1 MCKRAIDEGSTGLE
15 LDERGAKRRK
25 LPIVGDFLSFSD
37 QGPVNDAH
45 DNTDLSTSETVEST
59 TQHGFELLDI
69 LKRTT
74 DKNGR
79 LVATDFLTLPSRK
92 LFPDYYDVTKIPIAL
107 DTIESKLKSRDFK
120 TLSSLENYFKRMVLN
135 AKEYNEKGSIIHEDS
150 ERLRKTVS
158 NYMNKHN
165 PVYKQVP
172 IPAALVPPVP
182 GENCEI
188 NPNLREGQELD
199 EKSNKKSHRPIK
211 NLQPARHNTL
221 TLTRPRS
228 SGSMFEGLTFQQ
240 AQERIID
247 DIISKRGSEID
258 DPVTFEPFITLPSR
272 KEYKDY
278 YNIITHPVALKD
290 LQRAVRGIRLKTPGT
305 SEFKTWSAFEGET
318 SYIWKNAFL
327 YNEDNSEI
335 FKLAREMQSYFNKLL
350 TKAKAV
356 VPEPVSTKIKLRMHE
371 PTKITLKL
379 GRRTSPVEATITRP
393 PPQLPISQASLKPSS
408 PRSVHETGTSSSQTG
423 QPKPGQNIPTSTSC
437 PTQTPALTLVKNEEN
452 SRNLQTL
459 PQDQAMSTPIP
470 VKIQPLIPSI
480 PTIQSTKPN
489 ALPLNNKS
497 PTPALLDSKL
507 RRTRKDAANAMFT
520 NLSIATHPGL
530 NISRHFHLDLPPSAS
545 MSQQSVVINLPT
557 THYYLQIKPCI
568 AGFMMQRQYKLFVT
582 AGTTRLHAMPTVPG
596 HAVEPRFPLF
606 EARLH
611 PGVNRIEIELV
622 AATPKCSNGPSE
634 IDMEKITVFVNLMKA

>member
-1 MCKRAIDEGSTGLE
+1 MCKRAIDEGITGLE

-25 LPIVGDFLSFSD
+25 LPI
-37 QGPVNDAH
+37 H
-45 DNTDLSTSETVEST
+45 ENTDLCTSETVEST
-59 TQHGFELLDI
+59 SQHGFELLDI

-120 TLSSLENYFKRMVLN
+120 NLSSLENYFKRMVLN

-165 PVYKQVP
+165 PVYNQVP
-172 IPAALVPPVP
+172 IPAALVPPIP

-188 NPNLREGQELD
+188 NPNLREGQEQD
-199 EKSNKKSHRPIK
+199 EKSNKKSHRSIK
-211 NLQPARHNTL
+211 NLQPARHSTL

-247 DIISKRGSEID
+247 DIISKRGSEEN

-290 LQRAVRGIRLKTPGT
+290 LQRAVRGIRLKTPGI
-305 SEFKTWSAFEGET
+305 SEFKTWSAFEGEA

-335 FKLAREMQSYFNKLL
+335 FKLAREMQLYFNKLL
-350 TKAKAV
+350 NKAKAV

-379 GRRTSPVEATITRP
+379 GRRTSPVEATVTRP
-393 PPQLPISQASLKPSS
+393 PTQLPTSQASLKSS
-408 PRSVHETGTSSSQTG
+408 PHSVYEAGPSSSQTC
-423 QPKPGQNIPTSTSC
+423 QPKPGQNIPISAAC
-437 PTQTPALTLVKNEEN
+437 PTHPPASTLVKNEEN

-459 PQDQAMSTPIP
+459 PQDRALSTPIP
-470 VKIQPLIPSI
+470 VKIQPLIPSV
-480 PTIQSTKPN
+480 PTIQSTKTN
-489 ALPLNNKS
+489 IHPLNNKS
-497 PTPALLDSKL
+497 PTPVLLESKI
-507 RRTRKDAANAMFT
+507 RRTRKNAANAMFT

-545 MSQQSVVINLPT
+545 MAQQSVVINLPT

-568 AGFMMQRQYKLFVT
+568 AGFMMQRQHKLFVT